1 MATEVN
7 DEKQLQQAYAEYM
20 FLKQLLDATNQNI
33 ALLNN
38 LIAETRTAQEIIEE
52 IKTIPDSKVLI
63 VPLNSS
69 ILLRVKF
76 KQENKVLISVGS
88 NVVVEKNY
96 DEALKYLQEKENKL
110 KIELEKTSRNL
121 AQISERIR
129 QLEIILRELLK
140 RVER

>member
-96 DEALKYLQEKENKL
+96 DEALKYLQERENKL

-121 AQISERIR
+121 TQISERIR
-129 QLEIILRELLK
+129 QLEVILRELLE
-140 RVER
+140 RVEK

>member
-96 DEALKYLQEKENKL
+96 DEALKYLQERENKL

-129 QLEIILRELLK
+129 QLEVILRELLK
-140 RVER
+140 RVEK

>member
-129 QLEIILRELLK
+129 QLEVILRELLK
-140 RVER
+140 RVEK

>member
-140 RVER
+140 RVEK

>member
-96 DEALKYLQEKENKL
+96 DEALKYLQE
-110 KIELEKTSRNL
+110 
-121 AQISERIR
+121 
-129 QLEIILRELLK
+129 
-140 RVER
+140 

>member
-96 DEALKYLQEKENKL
+96 DEALKYLQERENKL

-129 QLEIILRELLK
+129 QLEIILRELLE
-140 RVER
+140 RVEK

>member
-96 DEALKYLQEKENKL
+96 DEALKYLQERENKL

-140 RVER
+140 RVEK